1 MKFYKVLKKI
11 NEAIDIGQGNPDF
24 YNPDKLAED
33 EAVEEYKHMLYSN
46 NYQKVIERLAQYT
59 NKDPEELGNYP
70 LLMASLE
77 LLNKIKRIETNNKE
91 KLENLAV
98 KLVLNLDEMLPIRE
112 AIKDG
117 VLKIDAKITESGG
130 ELQNA
135 ITDLESNV
143 REAEQK
149 DEEGEPIVEGEG
161 LTDEEKLNI
170 ALAMNIM
177 GEEEIKERKSFADIL
192 KYGEAFNHLYSYN
205 LVKDQLDEINPDLAN
220 MYGMVSAIV
229 QVMYYFAPQGIEGM
243 AKDIPG
249 AAMGSAETESEEE
262 RGEEGEG
269 IYTIKARAMTFSF
282 LVHEIVKG
290 IMQYTIMM
298 DELRN
303 VEKTTSLEDETRK
316 ARFAQEQVKQILE
329 LIPSGFVKHKYY
341 IYQQLMALPIEDL
354 KEVQAGGGRA
364 RSIVNQ
370 IVKDMSDEFGLDP
383 ETGEETEEYKDSD
396 VFNDGEDDDKQL
408 A

>member
-1 MKFYKVLKKI
+1 MKFNKVLRKI
-11 NEAIDIGQGNPDF
+11 NEAIDIGEGNPNF

-33 EAVEEYKHMLYSN
+33 EAVEEYKHMLYSK
-46 NYQKVIERLAQYT
+46 NYQRVIERLAKYT
-59 NKDPEELGNYP
+59 NKDPEQLGNYP
-70 LLMASLE
+70 LLTASLD
-77 LLNKIKRIETNNKE
+77 LLNKIKRIEENNRE

-98 KLVLNLDEMLPIRE
+98 KLVLNLEEMQPIKD
-112 AIKDG
+112 AIEDG

-130 ELQNA
+130 ELENA
-135 ITDLESNV
+135 ITDLEAKV

-149 DEEGEPIVEGEG
+149 DDEGQEVVEGEG
-161 LTDEEKLNI
+161 LTEEEKLNI

-192 KYGEAFNHLYSYN
+192 KYGESFNHLYSYN
-205 LVKDQLDEINPDLAN
+205 LVRDQLDEINPDLAN
-220 MYGMVSAIV
+220 MYGIVSAIV
-229 QVMYYFAPQGIEGM
+229 QVMYYYAPQGIEAM
-243 AKDIPG
+243 AAKTQG
-249 AAMGSAETESEEE
+249 AALGSAETESGED

-269 IYTIKARAMTFSF
+269 KYTIKARAMTFSF

-290 IMQYTIMM
+290 IMQYTTMM

-303 VEKTTSLEDETRK
+303 VEKTASLEGETRK

-329 LIPSGFVKHKYY
+329 LIPSGFLKHKYY

-354 KEVQAGGGRA
+354 KEVQAGGGKA

-370 IVKDMSDEFGLDP
+370 IVKDMSEEFGLDP
-383 ETGEETEEYKDSD
+383 ETGEEVEEYKDSE
-396 VFNDGEDDDKQL
+396 FSGEDEDNEQF

>member
-1 MKFYKVLKKI
+1 MKFYEVLKKI
-11 NEAIDIGQGNPDF
+11 NEAIDIGEGNPDF

-33 EAVEEYKHMLYSN
+33 EAVEEYKHMLYSK

-70 LLMASLE
+70 LLTAALD
-77 LLNKIKRIETNNKE
+77 LLNKIKRIESTNKE

-98 KLVLNLDEMLPIRE
+98 KMVLNLDEMKPIRE
-112 AIKDG
+112 AIDED
-117 VLKIDAKITESGG
+117 VLKIDAKITGTGG
-130 ELQNA
+130 ELENA
-135 ITDLESNV
+135 ITDLEAKV

-149 DEEGEPIVEGEG
+149 DEEGEPVVEGEG

-205 LVKDQLDEINPDLAN
+205 LVRDQLDEINPDLAN
-220 MYGMVSAIV
+220 MYGLASAIT
-229 QVMYYFAPQGIEGM
+229 QVMYYYAPQGIEGM
-243 AKDIPG
+243 ATKTPG
-249 AAMGSAETESEEE
+249 AALGSAETQPEEG

-269 IYTIKARAMTFSF
+269 KYVIKARAMTFSF
-282 LVHEIVKG
+282 LIHEIVKG
-290 IMQYTIMM
+290 IMQYTTMM

-303 VEKTTSLEDETRK
+303 VEKTASLEDETRK

-329 LIPSGFVKHKYY
+329 LIPSAFVKHKYY
-341 IYQQLMALPIEDL
+341 IYQQLMQLPIEDL

-383 ETGEETEEYKDSD
+383 ETGEEIEEYKDSD
-396 VFNDGEDDDKQL
+396 VSDEDEDNKEF

>member
-11 NEAIDIGQGNPDF
+11 NEAIDIGGGNPDF

-33 EAVEEYKHMLYSN
+33 EAVEEYKHMLYSK
-46 NYQKVIERLAQYT
+46 NYQRVIERLAEYT

-70 LLMASLE
+70 LLTASLD
-77 LLNKIKRIETNNKE
+77 LLNKIKRIESTNKE

-98 KLVLNLDEMLPIRE
+98 KLVLNLDEMLPIRD

-135 ITDLESNV
+135 ITDLEAKV

-149 DEEGEPIVEGEG
+149 DEEGEPVVEGEG
-161 LTDEEKLNI
+161 LTEEEKLNI

-192 KYGEAFNHLYSYN
+192 KFGEAFNHLYSYN

-229 QVMYYFAPQGIEGM
+229 QVMYYYAPQGIEGM
-243 AKDIPG
+243 AKDVQG

-269 IYTIKARAMTFSF
+269 KYTIKARAMTFSF
-282 LVHEIVKG
+282 LIHEIVKG
-290 IMQYTIMM
+290 VMQYTTMM

-303 VEKTTSLEDETRK
+303 VEKTASLEDETRK

-341 IYQQLMALPIEDL
+341 IYQQLMALPIENL

-383 ETGEETEEYKDSD
+383 ETGEEIEEYKDSD
-396 VFNDGEDDDKQL
+396 ISDDDEDNKEF